1 MKNQDKDIYR
11 QLMALNSNI
20 KRLKNEIAG
29 EEEKRQQNDIDLEY
43 DCDSVDTCSD
53 DDSCSDF
60 EINDLEMN
68 DIKCKEDSNQSSGI
82 ESAELKVWLG
92 FILSLIVLTL
102 CYF

>member
-43 DCDSVDTCSD
+43 ECDSGDSD

-60 EINDLEMN
+60 EISDLEMN
-68 DIKCKEDSNQSSGI
+68 DIKCKEDSNQSSGV
-82 ESAELKVWLG
+82 ESAELKVSFS
-92 FILSLIVLTL
+92 FILSLIILAHL
-102 CYF
+102 WIF